1 MLAKSPPRRSLARRD
16 AVLSIIASWE
26 PSQSIFQ
33 DIVALNRA
41 AAGLHSIASLTII
54 RSVNVL

>member
-1 MLAKSPPRRSLARRD
+1 MQRALELADRDAVMVRRD

-26 PSQSIFQ
+26 PSESMFE

-41 AAGLHSIASLTII
+41 AAGLHRLT
-54 RSVNVL
+54 SQS